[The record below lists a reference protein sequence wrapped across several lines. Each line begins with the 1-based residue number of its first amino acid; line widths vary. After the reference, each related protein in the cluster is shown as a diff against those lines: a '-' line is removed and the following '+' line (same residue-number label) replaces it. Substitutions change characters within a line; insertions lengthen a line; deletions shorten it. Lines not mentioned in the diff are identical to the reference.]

1 MLASV
6 GNLASTGV
14 SSLQESDTDSSHVL
28 IERKRAAPEIM
39 CVFLLKLYYIERVV
53 L

>member
-14 SSLQESDTDSSHVL
+14 SSLQESDTDSSHLL
-28 IERKRAAPEIM
+28 IERKRAATEIM
-39 CVFLLKLYYIERVV
+39 YFFSIENILY
-53 L
+53 

>member
-39 CVFLLKLYYIERVV
+39 LFFSIETILY
-53 L
+53 